1 MVEMNVDV
9 FSSNAGVSTRV
20 KGPTFAIRAEI
31 IAMVHTLLMNYAHV
45 SKISYDAA
53 KLEVMC
59 KIADAEQKIGQEA
72 FDREFKESTVEY
84 GEDE

>member
-1 MVEMNVDV
+1 MVEMNVDI
-9 FSSNAGVSTRV
+9 FSSDAGVNTRI
-20 KGPTFAIRAEI
+20 KGPAFAIRPEI

-59 KIADAEQKIGQEA
+59 RIANAEQTIGQEA
-72 FDREFKESTVEY
+72 LDREFKEGTVEY